1 MAAGKSNRIND
12 GKIAGRMKKKSH
24 VREYTE
30 SILIALFIALV
41 LRVSVV
47 QAYHVPTGS
56 MKDTILAGDYLLVN
70 KFIYG
75 VRTPDEIPLIDVH
88 IPHVRLPAFKEP
100 QPGEIVVFKFPP
112 DPSQN
117 YVKRCIAIAGQT
129 VEVRNGLAYIDGKI
143 EGKSEFIGK
152 VWDAEENS
160 YLLSYRIIREN
171 GKQYIIRHYSNHNLE
186 AENMAPVVVPEG
198 HFFMMGDNRDNS
210 YDSRSWGFVPR
221 ENVVGEAMVVYWSSI
236 ERLPLYDVLNKI
248 RWGRIG
254 TVLD

>member
-1 MAAGKSNRIND
+1 MSIVKEKGADRNAQRKS
-12 GKIAGRMKKKSH
+12 A

-56 MKDTILAGDYLLVN
+56 MKSTILAGDYLLVN

-75 VRTPDEIPLIDVH
+75 VRTPDAIPLVNVR
-88 IPHVRLPAFKEP
+88 IPHFRLPAFKEP
-100 QPGEIVVFKFPP
+100 EPGEIVVFKFPP

-117 YVKRCIAIAGQT
+117 YVKRCIAVAGQT
-129 VEVRNGLAYIDGKI
+129 VEVRDGLAYISGKP
-143 EGKSEFIGK
+143 EGKKEFIGK
-152 VWDAEENS
+152 TWDPDEGRF
-160 YLLSYRIIREN
+160 LLNYRITRDDGTSYAIRL
-171 GKQYIIRHYSNHNLE
+171 IADASLE
-186 AENMAPVVVPEG
+186 SKNMAPVKIPPG

-221 ENVVGEAMVVYWSSI
+221 DNVVGEAMLVYWSSN
-236 ERLPLYDVLNKI
+236 ESLPLIELFKKI
-248 RWGRIG
+248 RWSRIG
-254 TVLD
+254 TLLH

>member
-1 MAAGKSNRIND
+1 MDARNSDTKNENTAQKVKRKN
-12 GKIAGRMKKKSH
+12 H

-75 VRTPDEIPLIDVH
+75 VRTPDEIPFVNLH
-88 IPHVRLPAFKEP
+88 IPHLRLPAFKEP

-117 YVKRCIAIAGQT
+117 YVKRCIAVAGQT
-129 VEVRNGLAYIDGKI
+129 VEVRNGLAYIDDKP
-143 EGKSEFIGK
+143 EGKSELIGK
-152 VWDAEENS
+152 VWDAEES
-160 YLLSYRIIREN
+160 GYLLSYRITREDDQN
-171 GKQYIIRHYSNHNLE
+171 YIIRHYSNHNVE
-186 AENMAPVVVPEG
+186 TENMAPVVVPEG
-198 HFFMMGDNRDNS
+198 HLFMMGDNRDNS

-221 ENVVGEAMVVYWSSI
+221 DNILGEAIVVYWSSI
-236 ERLPLYDVLNKI
+236 ANLPLYDVLNKI